1 MRGFQQTIMLGNLT
15 KDPEI
20 RFTPQKRKVAQFTV
34 AVNKEWKDFETK
46 LKKSKVDYI
55 PVTAWEH
62 LAEIA
67 ELYLKKG
74 QLIQVTGEL
83 RCVPFSKE
91 NKITILQ
98 LVATDIIML
107 SRSKNE
113 PVPAP
118 QNGEPQG
125 DPSASIDQNDPLNTS
140 YEEEIK

>member
-1 MRGFQQTIMLGNLT
+1 MRGYQQTIMLGNLT

-34 AVNKEWKDFETK
+34 AINKEWKDFETK

-67 ELYLKKG
+67 EQYLKKG
-74 QLIQVTGEL
+74 QLIQVIGEL

-107 SRSKNE
+107 GRPKETTASS
-113 PVPAP
+113 
-118 QNGEPQG
+118 EPQG
-125 DPSASIDQNDPLNTS
+125 DPSSLIDQNDPLNTS